1 MKLVFKILLSILI
14 IFILVS
20 GSGMFYLTRGLE
32 SGEKITVESV
42 DLTSLSD
49 GTYAGKY
56 EAGRWANEVS
66 VIVKDHKIIKVDV
79 IKDVSFVKPDVTE
92 KILSSVVD
100 RQNTNIDTIS
110 GSTVTCKAYLKSI
123 ENALKK

>member
-1 MKLVFKILLSILI
+1 MKMFIKILLSILI

-32 SGEKITVESV
+32 SGSKLKV
-42 DLTSLSD
+42 DDVNLTSLSD
-49 GTYAGKY
+49 GTYTGKY

-66 VIVKDHKIIKVDV
+66 VVVKDHKIVKVDV
-79 IKDVSFVKPDVTE
+79 VKDVTFAKPDVTE
-92 KILSSVVD
+92 KILSSVVEN
-100 RQNTNIDTIS
+100 QNTNIDTIS